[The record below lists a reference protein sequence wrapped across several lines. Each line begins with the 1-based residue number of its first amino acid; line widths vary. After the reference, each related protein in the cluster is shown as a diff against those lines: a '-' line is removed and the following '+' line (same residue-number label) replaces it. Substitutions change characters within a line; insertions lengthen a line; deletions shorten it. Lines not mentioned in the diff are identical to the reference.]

1 MASKQGSGGSKPPA
15 TAVPAPTAASA
26 GANHVSAPPEP
37 TAAPAAAGPPP
48 EPLAVLGG
56 PYDGGDELWD
66 DGGDMA
72 VFTRVASTEIIYRN
86 KRKHWK
92 VVGRYIF
99 GDLLGEGSYGKVK
112 ECMDK
117 DTLERRA
124 VKIFKRRKLRRKMN
138 GEQNLQR

>member
-1 MASKQGSGGSKPPA
+1 MASRQGSGGASVSAAAPVPA
-15 TAVPAPTAASA
+15 TAA
-26 GANHVSAPPEP
+26 ANHVSALPEP
-37 TAAPAAAGPPP
+37 AACSAAGPPP
-48 EPLAVLGG
+48 EPLALLGG
-56 PYDGGDELWD
+56 PYAGEDDLWD

-124 VKIFKRRKLRRKMN
+124 VKIFKRRKLRRKLN